1 MLSVMLYGDDNHY
14 HKKDN
19 EADAAC
25 WKKKVLIVSKNVSGG
40 APSWFSMYEFLVVV
54 NGVQNSIHKFL

>member
-14 HKKDN
+14 HINYKKDN
-19 EADAAC
+19 EADTAC
-25 WKKKVLIVSKNVSGG
+25 CGG